1 MDVTPTARFLGA
13 TKNGSLQ
20 ASDPNPKACGILGAQ
35 VTSSKSDAP
44 TICAHFGTALAP
56 APGGGAWAS
65 CHASWRA
72 CGGWGR
78 VVPPPGRQAS
88 ELSFSLHHCEV
99 AQEQIHRFNS
109 PPHGASA
116 LQHVQ
121 GMLGCIVPPCGSII
135 ARCMEHI
142 MPVRRPHKTK
152 KKSLIEL

>member
-1 MDVTPTARFLGA
+1 MWDTRSTGDIKQIRC
-13 TKNGSLQ
+13 
-20 ASDPNPKACGILGAQ
+20 PNN
-35 VTSSKSDAP
+35 
-44 TICAHFGTALAP
+44 CAHFGTALAP

-65 CHASWRA
+65 CHASWRT

-78 VVPPPGRQAS
+78 VVPPPGRRQAS

-99 AQEQIHRFNS
+99 AQEQIHRSNNPS
-109 PPHGASA
+109 HGASA

-121 GMLGCIVPPCGSII
+121 GMLGYIVPPCGLTI
-135 ARCMEHI
+135 AICMGHI